1 MLWGATFGSLELRAE
16 GGETR
21 LRASFPYGAE
31 TSLAEGRAEVI
42 APRAFGKRIESGED
56 VHLLFGHDYDRP
68 LASRGAGSLTLTD
81 TDAALVIEARI
92 AGDTTWSRDFLAAH
106 ASGLIRGLSPGFRV
120 PPGGDTVQRRGHGLL
135 RKINKANLY
144 ELSAV
149 TVPAYPQAQIEA
161 RAWGQESPD
170 AGLRRVLQRWRA

>member
-21 LRASFPYGAE
+21 LRASFPYGRE
-31 TSLAEGRAEVI
+31 TNLAEGRAEVI
-42 APRAFGKRIESGED
+42 APRAFASRIEAGED

-92 AGDTTWSRDFLAAH
+92 AGDTSWAADFLAAH
-106 ASGLIRGLSPGFRV
+106 RAGLIRGLSPGFRV
-120 PPGGDTVQRRGHGLL
+120 SPGGDTVQRRGDGLL
-135 RKINKANLY
+135 RKVNKADLY